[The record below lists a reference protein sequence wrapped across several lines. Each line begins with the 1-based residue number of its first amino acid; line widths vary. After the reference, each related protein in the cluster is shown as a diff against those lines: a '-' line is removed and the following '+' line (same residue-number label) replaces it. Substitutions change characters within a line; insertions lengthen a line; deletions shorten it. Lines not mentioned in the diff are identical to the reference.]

1 MADINTVVNGNS
13 ASCRQAANWLG
24 RAGSGIDAAISA
36 GSSAA
41 SSSESCWQGTAADG
55 FRNHLGQV
63 GWDSMTLS
71 ETVTSTQQALNA
83 FAADLDTVNAR
94 VTQARSVASAAG
106 LTVTPTTIEAPGSAP
121 AHPIGPVVGQEAA
134 AFYQAQAAYNTKVS
148 AFNEART
155 TVSDARA
162 LETRAHATL
171 TGPMRDA
178 SSTTQNLVTISSI
191 ASGAGLGILSGAQGA
206 ANDLYNEAAAISSHA
221 QRMEQLAVDSEL
233 TDAGRAAAAR
243 AGMLAYAGA
252 AETSTQAA
260 KIENAVGKV
269 PAPIR
274 NFIAK
279 NPGALAEDSS
289 GLLKLG
295 NGVLKNLPYVGTG
308 ATILFGGLEVL
319 DGSKTPLQAT
329 AETGLSIAG
338 GAAGAMAGAELGAV
352 AGSVVP
358 FIGTAAGG
366 IIGGITGGL
375 IGSLAGGKAGD
386 EITGAH

>member
-1 MADINTVVNGNS
+1 MK
-13 ASCRQAANWLG
+13 
-24 RAGSGIDAAISA
+24 
-36 GSSAA
+36 
-41 SSSESCWQGTAADG
+41 
-55 FRNHLGQV
+55 
-63 GWDSMTLS
+63 LS

-94 VTQARSVASAAG
+94 ITQARSVASAAG
-106 LTVTPTTIEAPGSAP
+106 LTVTPATIEAPGSAP
-121 AHPIGPVVGQEAA
+121 THPIGPVVGQDAT

-148 AFNEART
+148 AFNEAQT
-155 TVSDARA
+155 TVNDARKV
-162 LETRAHATL
+162 ETQAHSNL
-171 TGPMRDA
+171 TGPMQDA
-178 SSTTQNLVTISSI
+178 SNTTQNLVTISSI
-191 ASGAGLGILSGAQGA
+191 ATGAGLGILSGTQGA
-206 ANDLYNEAAAISSHA
+206 ANDLYNEAEDISSHA
-221 QRMEQLAVDSEL
+221 QRMEQLALDSEL

-243 AGMLAYAGA
+243 AGMLANAGA
-252 AETSTQAA
+252 AETSAQAA

-269 PAPIR
+269 PEPIR

-329 AETGLSIAG
+329 AETGLSLAG
-338 GAAGAMAGAELGAV
+338 GAAGAMAGAELGAA

-358 FIGTAAGG
+358 FLGTAAGG
-366 IIGGITGGL
+366 IIGGIAGGL

-386 EITGAH
+386 QITGAH